1 MRGTAEEE
9 EEEEE
14 LMKLLFSMNYYI
26 HIGIDKS

>member
-14 LMKLLFSMNYYI
+14 VMKLLDSINYYI
-26 HIGIDKS
+26 HIGIAKS